1 MNQDS
6 ALSRSF
12 YAVWIAQTL
21 SLAGNAVAI
30 FALPT
35 AAIIELGATPFEAG
49 LLLAAPHIPV
59 LLFGIV
65 MGAWVD
71 QHGRRRDVMILA
83 ELSRALVLATVPV
96 AALFG
101 VVSLPLL
108 FVVATLNGAA
118 IFVSLIAYQAYLRQ
132 VVAQERLVDANA
144 KIQLSQGL
152 VIVVGPAL
160 AGGLIAIMGSE
171 MTLLVACGAMLASG
185 ASLALFARADGFPP
199 LGISPVPATLGA
211 RVNEGIRAVWGSRV
225 LRPVMLQAGMLTF
238 AVYATYAVVLV
249 FAYGDLGLSP
259 AEFGLA
265 QGVGSV
271 GWITSALLISRAS
284 SRLGLART
292 LTASCGLVGLG
303 LLTLSTAGATAPLV
317 AIAAGQLLLSA
328 GWPAYNVGEA
338 SLRQIVVPD
347 AMLGRASAAVR
358 WLRSAAIV
366 AAGPIAGAS
375 AMWFGSSTVI
385 LGAGLVAI
393 AAAGWSLS
401 TAVVRV
407 RTLRP
412 RDS

>member
-1 MNQDS
+1 M
-6 ALSRSF
+6 
-12 YAVWIAQTL
+12 
-21 SLAGNAVAI
+21 
-30 FALPT
+30 
-35 AAIIELGATPFEAG
+35 
-49 LLLAAPHIPV
+49 PV

-71 QHGRRRDVMILA
+71 QHGRRDVMILA

-96 AALFG
+96 AAFFG
-101 VVSLPLL
+101 MVSLPLL
-108 FVVATLNGAA
+108 FVVSTLNGAA
-118 IFVSLIAYQAYLRQ
+118 IFVSLIAYQAYLKQ

-152 VIVVGPAL
+152 AIVVGPAL

-171 MTLLVACGAMLASG
+171 MTLLVACWAMLASG
-185 ASLALFARADGFPP
+185 ASLALFARADDLPP
-199 LGISPVPATLGA
+199 LGIRPVPATHGA
-211 RVNEGIRAVWGSRV
+211 RVNEGIRAVWGNRI

-238 AVYATYAVVLV
+238 AVYAAYAVVLV

-271 GWITSALLISRAS
+271 GWIASALLISRAS

-303 LLTLSTAGATAPLV
+303 LLTFSAAGAIAPLV

-328 GWPAYNVGEA
+328 GWPAYNVSEA
-338 SLRQIVVPD
+338 SLRQIVIAD
-347 AMLGRASAAVR
+347 SMLGRASAAVR

-366 AAGPIAGAS
+366 AAGPVAGAS
-375 AMWFGSSTVI
+375 AMWFGSSAV
-385 LGAGLVAI
+385 LVGAGLVAI